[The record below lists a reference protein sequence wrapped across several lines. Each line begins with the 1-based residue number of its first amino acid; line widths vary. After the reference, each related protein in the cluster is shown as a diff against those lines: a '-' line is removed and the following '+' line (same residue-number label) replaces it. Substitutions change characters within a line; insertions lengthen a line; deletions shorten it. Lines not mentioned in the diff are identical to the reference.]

1 MNAGINILIDA
12 LRSTK
17 NITCIKVPDM
27 LEVALVSNRDT
38 DPHMRNSGLDVADAV
53 IQVAAAPVCG
63 GIDLRSFSMG

>member
-38 DPHMRNSGLDVADAV
+38 DLHMRNSGLDVADAV
-53 IQVAAAPVCG
+53 VKAAAQVCG
-63 GIDLRSFSMG
+63 GIDLRSFSMS